1 MLPIHPCKVSIS
13 AHSQGTD
20 TCGHVCAFA
29 GVCRCVRLPVLC
41 MHKKSARL
49 MRVSDLKSLSQRGL
63 NHLSSHG
70 LPRAVS
76 SLSYQSI
83 DVAPT
88 LPVALGGRCCG
99 RPWPHHGGILMG
111 MQIAFGLATSA
122 DIDPPADFYGGDRWT
137 VTSEWEKTGTP
148 PLTSS
153 PVGFSQCLCSVRLC
167 ARCFVCP
174 FLLLLCP
181 HLISSLLFSFLQ
193 A

>member
-83 DVAPT
+83 DMAPT

-137 VTSEWEKTGTP
+137 VTSE
-148 PLTSS
+148 
-153 PVGFSQCLCSVRLC
+153 
-167 ARCFVCP
+167 
-174 FLLLLCP
+174 
-181 HLISSLLFSFLQ
+181 
-193 A
+193 